1 MLVAL
6 PYCDLGIMVYV
17 VLGSYSTKT
26 KEKGTKI
33 VHSGAFSQGYTY
45 KIPVSYRPQREA
57 GTWLI
62 LKTAADTLDVGL
74 HDSSLC

>member
-26 KEKGTKI
+26 KEKGTKLSI
-33 VHSGAFSQGYTY
+33 QEHSVKGILTKFQCPIDPNVKQGLG
-45 KIPVSYRPQREA
+45 SF
-57 GTWLI
+57 
-62 LKTAADTLDVGL
+62 
-74 HDSSLC
+74 